1 MWNANGCSTFGLKK
15 KLASGTTA
23 TIAKRKDMAKKLS
36 NKGKEALA
44 YKVMCAVSDM
54 LLIADENNLWFD
66 EELEALAE
74 SEEGRY
80 VLAETVARWMTKLPG
95 KIWNLDLPKVW
106 SADYE
111 RPIFNENG
119 EFLCKVPSMEDEP
132 TPKFMHK

>member
-1 MWNANGCSTFGLKK
+1 MT
-15 KLASGTTA
+15 
-23 TIAKRKDMAKKLS
+23 KKLS

-44 YKVMCAVSDM
+44 NKVIAAATDM
-54 LLIADENNLWFD
+54 LLIAEENKTWYD

-74 SEEGRY
+74 SEEGRL

-95 KIWNLDLPKVW
+95 KGWDISLPKVW

-119 EFLCKVPSMEDEP
+119 ERLYRVPSMEDENREREEG
-132 TPKFMHK
+132 